1 MNNRISQGKTY
12 KDKMAKLDEE
22 IFRIEDELEKLL
34 AKKSVA
40 QMSAFTRIMSKSK
53 CI

>member
-1 MNNRISQGKTY
+1 
-12 KDKMAKLDEE
+12 MAKLDEE

-40 QMSAFTRIMSKSK
+40 QMSAYSGEFLHSNLKVTLQ
-53 CI
+53 